1 MRVVRRQGGK
11 LKYEEMEKGLFG
23 KDSPTAKEQLGTKK
37 FLVFNTISNLETLS
51 RIEKAKMKE
60 AEVKEWMEE
69 YETILIDPLGLPEC
83 SIESILSKKSVK
95 EISGVGEKDSTVM
108 KTVNLTKTQIKT
120 CQREMAAEIR
130 KQKQEPPDEVNLPNG
145 CGGICDDETVSDCE
159 YTCIPIIVII
169 HMILT

>member
-1 MRVVRRQGGK
+1 M
-11 LKYEEMEKGLFG
+11 
-23 KDSPTAKEQLGTKK
+23 
-37 FLVFNTISNLETLS
+37 
-51 RIEKAKMKE
+51 
-60 AEVKEWMEE
+60 KEWMEE
-69 YETILIDPLGLPEC
+69 YETILIDRDIATLGLPEC

-120 CQREMAAEIR
+120 CQKEMAAEIR
-130 KQKQEPPDEVNLPNG
+130 KQKQEPDEVNLPNG